1 MGFNQN
7 VLPYAPESFDYVFR
21 ETLSS
26 NHCLCVCVEQIH
38 ASPEAE
44 GHYGGTGG
52 VSTQGQRESGRGN
65 SQEHSYPGREPQ
77 FERRSR
83 QVRDAFYQQNTQ

>member
-1 MGFNQN
+1 M
-7 VLPYAPESFDYVFR
+7 
-21 ETLSS
+21 
-26 NHCLCVCVEQIH
+26 CVCVEQIH
-38 ASPEAE
+38 GSPEAE
-44 GHYGGTGG
+44 GRYGGTGG

-83 QVRDAFYQQNTQ
+83 QVRDSFYQQQKHTQ